1 MKMRRTILFDT
12 PKKRQ
17 CFECGKTLN
26 ILEGYRHPTLGREYL
41 LCTDCFVK
49 VEISVERWGRFILW
63 NSFNPESPDPT
74 YIDNFPFPKELE
86 TIRNK
91 KTVHR

>member
-1 MKMRRTILFDT
+1 MKMRRKILFDI

-17 CFECGKTLN
+17 CIECGKTLGA
-26 ILEGYRHPTLGREYL
+26 LEGYRHPTLGDESL
-41 LCTDCFVK
+41 LCPECFVN

-63 NSFNPESPDPT
+63 SSFNPESPDPT

-86 TIRNK
+86 TIRDK
-91 KTVHR
+91 KKAQR